1 MEIIAMA
8 RHGRKRSWHTSRF
21 QRLPCKATE
30 SVDTKTFTPILSDK
44 VRASWRRMKT
54 KLWTALLALY
64 IVWGSTYLAI
74 RFAVETIPPF
84 LHAALRFLV
93 SGAILFTWQRLSG
106 EPAPTKGNWKA
117 TAIVGTLLLVGGNGL
132 VSLAEKNI
140 PSGIAALVISTS
152 PFWLVLFESLRA
164 GGTKPNWQSL
174 IGLVIGFGGVFY
186 LIGPAEITG
195 GEHQFD
201 SFSLILLLCAP
212 FLWSLGSIYARGADM
227 PKSTL
232 MSTGMQMLMGA
243 VSLFIVSVLTG
254 ELNGFNFGDVSMRSW
269 WGLIYLITFGSLIG
283 FVAYGWLLHNAPVSL
298 LSTYAYVNP
307 VVAVFL
313 GWWLANENVDARV
326 AVASAVIIGSVIFI
340 NWARQLGGK
349 KPNAS
354 HVPQEVE

>member
-1 MEIIAMA
+1 
-8 RHGRKRSWHTSRF
+8 
-21 QRLPCKATE
+21 
-30 SVDTKTFTPILSDK
+30 
-44 VRASWRRMKT
+44 MKT

-84 LHAALRFLV
+84 MHASIRFLI
-93 SGAILFTWQRLSG
+93 SGIILYLWRRAAGDSI
-106 EPAPTKGNWKA
+106 PTASNWKS
-117 TAIVGTLLLVGGNGL
+117 TAVVGTLLLLGGNGL

-164 GGTKPNWQSL
+164 GGTKPNWQSIL
-174 IGLVIGFGGVFY
+174 GLVIGFGGVFL

-195 GEHQFD
+195 STQEFNTA
-201 SFSLILLLCAP
+201 SVIMLLIAP

-232 MSTGMQMLMGA
+232 MSTGMQMLAGS

-254 ELNGFNFGDVSMRSW
+254 ELNGFSFGDVSMRSW
-269 WGLIYLITFGSLIG
+269 WGLIYLITFGSLVG
-283 FVAYGWLLHNAPVSL
+283 FVSYGWLLHNAPVSL
-298 LSTYAYVNP
+298 TSTYAYVNP

-313 GWWLANENVDARV
+313 GWLLANEELNARIGI
-326 AVASAVIIGSVIFI
+326 ASAIIIGSVIFI
-340 NWARQLGGK
+340 NWARQLK
-349 KPNAS
+349 AKQQTMQIAS
-354 HVPQEVE
+354 QESSD